1 MLPHTLQPALAVAV
15 ATGAHPPFSASF
27 YHFVLQHPELVLREE
42 HRDVVCG
49 TEGTIVSALLQKHVT
64 TTAAQRRVCA
74 SFKPKLRK
82 ESTRSK
88 RPLALVVV
96 LRLIAWGVGP
106 RRAMGPRS
114 IVLMLSRMV
123 VLLLALHPLPL
134 LMQLA
139 VRLCGES
146 SVSHAAQVL
155 LGMQCQSAPCASRF
169 VRGPAKVSH
178 CGCVGC
184 VDCGEL
190 WWAV

>member
-1 MLPHTLQPALAVAV
+1 MHGFAHMLPHTLQPALAVAV

-88 RPLALVVV
+88 RPLRSDEERMGSGGGAPPDCVGGGASEGDGAAVDSADALTDG
-96 LRLIAWGVGP
+96 GVASGAAP
-106 RRAMGPRS
+106 PAT
-114 IVLMLSRMV
+114 
-123 VLLLALHPLPL
+123 ADAACCE
-134 LMQLA
+134 A
-139 VRLCGES
+139 VWR
-146 SVSHAAQVL
+146 V
-155 LGMQCQSAPCASRF
+155 QCQSCRSSLVGDAVPECSVRF
-169 VRGPAKVSH
+169 EVRARTCEG
-178 CGCVGC
+178 
-184 VDCGEL
+184 
-190 WWAV
+190 

>member
-42 HRDVVCG
+42 HRDVVRG

-88 RPLALVVV
+88 RPLRSDEERMGSGGGAPPDCVGGGASEGDALTDG
-96 LRLIAWGVGP
+96 GVASGAAP
-106 RRAMGPRS
+106 PAT
-114 IVLMLSRMV
+114 
-123 VLLLALHPLPL
+123 ADAACCE
-134 LMQLA
+134 A
-139 VRLCGES
+139 VWR
-146 SVSHAAQVL
+146 V
-155 LGMQCQSAPCASRF
+155 QCQSCRSSIVGDAVPECSVRF
-169 VRGPAKVSH
+169 EVRARTCEG
-178 CGCVGC
+178 
-184 VDCGEL
+184 
-190 WWAV
+190 

>member
-88 RPLALVVV
+88 RPL
-96 LRLIAWGVGP
+96 RSDEE
-106 RRAMGPRS
+106 RMGS
-114 IVLMLSRMV
+114 
-123 VLLLALHPLPL
+123 
-134 LMQLA
+134 
-139 VRLCGES
+139 G
-146 SVSHAAQVL
+146 
-155 LGMQCQSAPCASRF
+155 GGAP
-169 VRGPAKVSH
+169 PD
-178 CGCVGC
+178 CVGGGASEGDALTDGG
-184 VDCGEL
+184 VASG
-190 WWAV
+190 AAPPAYQ